1 MAFHNISHDI
11 LIHKIEMCEQNDNLA
26 KQMQSWLDYC
36 IKGVRLVDQFHPGK
50 KTPAGVPK
58 SSVLSHVLLNII
70 MNDLYEDVKKILSYL
85 QISQSKNYKTV

>member
-1 MAFHNISHDI
+1 M
-11 LIHKIEMCEQNDNLA
+11 
-26 KQMQSWLDYC
+26 
-36 IKGVRLVDQFHPGK
+36 DQFHSGK

-85 QISQSKNYKTV
+85 QISELKNHKTA